1 MSDWDFLHEMKDQG
15 CSPEEIA
22 DAAAV
27 GYAPWDEVR
36 ISKAWLDEELRAQ
49 PRAAVTSPTTKPVF
63 QSRSGCPFSVLQQ
76 AEILEDL
83 VDCAKRH
90 FENTGRYLQ
99 IWGELGEIYAEVK
112 FGLRRH
118 GTHEPGSDGTING
131 KLVEVKT
138 ISPERSSDHVIVKC
152 QGNFEQL
159 LIVRINVEFE
169 FSAKLIDRDRLGDGA
184 GKYYKAR
191 LPRAAD
197 LDDPALR
204 SHRE

>member
-15 CSPEEIA
+15 YSPEEIA

-36 ISKAWLDEELRAQ
+36 ISKDWLDAELTEQ
-49 PRAAVTSPTTKPVF
+49 PRAAVTSPTAKAAF
-63 QSRSGCPFSVLQQ
+63 QSRAGCPFSVLQQ

-83 VDCAKRH
+83 VDCAQRH

-138 ISPERSSDHVIVKC
+138 ISPEKSSDHVIVKC

-159 LIVRINVEFE
+159 LIVRINADFE
-169 FSAKLIDRDRLGDGA
+169 FSAKLIDRDRLGDGG
-184 GKYYKAR
+184 GKFYKAR
-191 LPRAAD
+191 LPRAGE
-197 LDDPALR
+197 LDDPYLR
-204 SHRE
+204 PRSE